1 MCDPDARGKKPHEFP
16 GICDSLPASNELWGG
31 NLSVRWIPVL
41 VCAGAIYLFVG
52 GAFHTNIMTSP
63 EVAIVNL
70 GRSIG
75 ETVTGAVSFLG
86 GLIWR

>member
-1 MCDPDARGKKPHEFP
+1 M
-16 GICDSLPASNELWGG
+16 
-31 NLSVRWIPVL
+31 L